1 MKVHLISA
9 NVAAT
14 PYPVYPIG
22 ISVLARVLRDAGHD
36 VKQSDFFHLEKSL
49 DSIDNTVRAYL
60 PDLIGISL
68 RNVDSVNML
77 SEQLYVEAVGQMIE
91 RIRKYTDVK
100 IILGGS
106 GFSMMPEA
114 ILKVTGADY
123 GIVGEGEKAIVEFVN
138 NASKGIY
145 PGKGTIICPVQDLI
159 GRQILAADYDQTIL
173 DFYLQKG
180 HIAGIQ
186 SKRGCVHHCIYCSY
200 PYLEGKTIRP
210 RDPADVVED
219 MRNLHEKHG
228 AKYMFFTD
236 SVFNDDTGHYMDVV
250 REMKRQKVHIPWTA
264 FFKPE
269 GLDDEK
275 VALMKETGMRAA
287 EIGADAT
294 TDTTLHKLGKPFK
307 FKDILDTHDLLGR
320 HGIST
325 AYYYMFGCP
334 GETRATV
341 LEGIANLKSL
351 KKSISFIFMGI
362 RILPHTPLYKL
373 AAREGFFKEG
383 DDLLQPVYYIAPGLD
398 QHWLY
403 QTLHDAFKDVRH
415 CVFPPDSMDSSLQ
428 LLHSLGFSGM
438 LWDMAVPRGNEMER
452 AIQHENV

>member
-1 MKVHLISA
+1 MKVLLISA

-22 ISVLARVLRDAGHD
+22 ISILARVLRDAGHE

-49 DSIDNTVRAYL
+49 DSIDNVVKAYV

-77 SEQLYVEAVGQMIE
+77 SEELYVEAVGQMVG
-91 RIRKYTDVK
+91 RIRNYTNVK

-114 ILKVTGADY
+114 ILKTAGADY
-123 GIVGEGEKAIVEFVN
+123 GVVGEGEKALVEFVN
-138 NASKGIY
+138 NAAQGIY
-145 PGKGTIICPVQDLI
+145 PEAGTIMRPVQDLI
-159 GRQILAADYDQTIL
+159 GKQMLPADYDQEL
-173 DFYLQKG
+173 MDFYLKKG

-200 PYLEGKTIRP
+200 PYLEGRAIRP
-210 RDPADVVED
+210 RDPEEVVKD
-219 MRNLHEKHG
+219 IKNLSAKHG
-228 AKYMFFTD
+228 AKYFFFTD

-250 REMKRQKVHIPWTA
+250 REMKRQNVKVPWTA

-275 VALMKETGMRAA
+275 VALMKETGLRAA

-294 TDTTLHKLGKPFK
+294 TDITLHKMGKPFK
-307 FKDILDTHDLLGR
+307 FKDIRETHDLLGR
-320 HGIST
+320 HGIAA
-325 AYYYMFGCP
+325 AYYVMFGCP
-334 GETRATV
+334 GETQETV
-341 LEGIANLKSL
+341 LEGIANLKGL
-351 KKSISFIFMGI
+351 EKSVSFIFMGI

-373 AAREGFFKEG
+373 AARQGFFKEG
-383 DDLLQPVYYIAPGLD
+383 DDLLNPVYYIAPGLD
-398 QHWLY
+398 QAWLF
-403 QTLHDAFKDVRH
+403 QTLTDAFKNVRH

-428 LLHSLGFSGM
+428 LLHSLGHTGM
-438 LWDMAVPRGNEMER
+438 LWDMMIPRRKDEEG
-452 AIQHENV
+452 ALKHAST

>member
-1 MKVHLISA
+1 MKVLLISA

-22 ISVLARVLRDAGHD
+22 ISILARVLRDAGHE

-49 DSIDNTVRAYL
+49 DSIDNVVKEYA

-77 SEQLYVEAVGQMIE
+77 SEQLYVEAVGQMVS
-91 RIRKYTDVK
+91 RIRTYTDVK

-114 ILKVTGADY
+114 ILQVTGANY
-123 GIVGEGEKAIVEFVN
+123 GVVGEGEKAVVEFVN
-138 NASKGIY
+138 NAARGIY
-145 PGKGTIICPVQDLI
+145 PEDGAIMRPVQDLI
-159 GRQILAADYDQTIL
+159 GKQMLPADYDPVL
-173 DFYLQKG
+173 MDFYLKKG

-200 PYLEGKTIRP
+200 PYLEGRDIRP
-210 RDPADVVED
+210 RDPEEVVKD
-219 MRNLHEKHG
+219 ILNLHDKYG

-250 REMKRQKVHIPWTA
+250 REMKRQKVNVPWTA

-307 FKDILDTHDLLGR
+307 FKDIRETHDLFGR

-334 GETRATV
+334 GETKETV

-373 AAREGFFKEG
+373 AARQGFFKDG
-383 DDLLQPVYYIAPGLD
+383 DQLLQPVYYISPGLD
-398 QHWLY
+398 QQWLH
-403 QTLHDAFKDVRH
+403 QTLTDAFKDVRH

-428 LLHSLGFSGM
+428 LLHSLGYSGM
-438 LWDMAVPRGNEMER
+438 LWDMAVPRKEVVER
-452 AIQHENV
+452 AINHANI

>member
-1 MKVHLISA
+1 MKVQLISA

-22 ISVLARVLRDAGHD
+22 ISVLSRVLRNAGHD

-49 DSIDNTVRAYL
+49 DSIDNAIKAYG
-60 PDLIGISL
+60 PDLIGVSL

-77 SEQLYVEAVGQMIE
+77 SEQLYVEAVGQMVE
-91 RIRKYTDVK
+91 RIRKYSSVK

-114 ILKVTGADY
+114 ILKTTGADY

-138 NASKGIY
+138 DAAKGIY
-145 PGKGTIICPVQDLI
+145 PAAGTILKPVQDLI
-159 GRQILAADYDQTIL
+159 GRQILPADYDQEIL
-173 DFYLQKG
+173 NFYLEKG

-200 PYLEGKTIRP
+200 PYLEGRIVRQ
-210 RDPADVVED
+210 RDPSDVVDD
-219 MRNLHEKHG
+219 MLNLHENHG

-236 SVFNDDTGHYMDVV
+236 SVFNDDSGQYLEIV
-250 REMKRQKVHIPWTA
+250 REMKRRKVCIPWTA
-264 FFKPE
+264 FFKPQ

-294 TDTTLHKLGKPFK
+294 TDITLHKLGKPFK
-307 FKDILDTHDLLGR
+307 YKDILETHDLLHR

-334 GETRATV
+334 GETKETV
-341 LEGIANLKSL
+341 LEGIANLKAL
-351 KKSISFIFMGI
+351 KKAISFIFMGI

-373 AAREGFFKEG
+373 AAREGFYKEG

-398 QHWLY
+398 QTWLY
-403 QTLHDAFKDVRH
+403 ETLHEAFKDVRH

-428 LLHSLGFSGM
+428 LLHSLGFSGT
-438 LWDMAVPRGNEMER
+438 LWDMTVPRGSEAER
-452 AIQHENV
+452 AIRHQNV